1 MALGIALLGTGSI
14 ADHAFAPAVQA
25 TDGAQLIAV
34 LSRDPRRGAAFAQRH
49 AIPAVYDDLATLL
62 RSPQVDAVIV
72 ATPDATHEPQVI
84 AAAQAGKH
92 ILCEK
97 PMTTT
102 VAGCQRMAEVIRAS
116 GITFAMGYTWR
127 FNAGAQTIK
136 ALLEAGAIGPVRYAR
151 GFLST
156 QAQDPPGWRAQ
167 QAEARY
173 WALSGVGTHL
183 IDLWRWYFGEPASV
197 GGCLAMPV
205 HHGPNDEVT
214 TLVFDY
220 PDRLL
225 APGANRVELSG

>member
-1 MALGIALLGTGSI
+1 MSLGIALLGTGSI

-25 TDGAQLIAV
+25 TDGAQLVAV

-49 AIPAVYDDLATLL
+49 AIPAVYDDLTSLL

-127 FNAGAQTIK
+127 FNAGARTIK

-156 QAQDPPGWRAQ
+156 QAQDPTGWRAQ
-167 QAEARY
+167 HAEARY
-173 WALSGVGTHL
+173 WALRA
-183 IDLWRWYFGEPASV
+183 W
-197 GGCLAMPV
+197 
-205 HHGPNDEVT
+205 
-214 TLVFDY
+214 
-220 PDRLL
+220 
-225 APGANRVELSG
+225 APT